1 MYNGNRKNNN
11 YSAEFKIRVVI
22 DKVKN
27 NLGVKETVRKYKLKS
42 HNTLKLW
49 ERIYRNEGA
58 DGLKK
63 ERRGKKV

>member
-27 NLGVKETVRKYKLKS
+27 DLDVKETVRKYKFS
-42 HNTLKLW
+42 
-49 ERIYRNEGA
+49 RINKFANLISYFIYI
-58 DGLKK
+58 
-63 ERRGKKV
+63 